1 MTTAIKKAGGRPRV
15 SIERLI
21 HGSAGITPST
31 DKWYKDHYRR
41 YGAKNGTA
49 LRRKVLEAFE
59 NAPEE
64 IRLLLLGGKDAGN

>member
-31 DKWYKDHYRR
+31 DSWYKKNCRKYD
-41 YGAKNGTA
+41 AKNGTA

-64 IRLLLLGGKDAGN
+64 IRLLLLGGNDAGT